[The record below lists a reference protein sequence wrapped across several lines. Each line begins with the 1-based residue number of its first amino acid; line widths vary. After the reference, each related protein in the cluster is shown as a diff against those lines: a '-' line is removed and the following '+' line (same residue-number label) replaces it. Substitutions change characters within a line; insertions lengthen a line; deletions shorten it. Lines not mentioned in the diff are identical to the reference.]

1 MTKRLLII
9 VVITV
14 AAVLGFSKLANT
26 PAEAHAHEE
35 EEQVDVDNIGV
46 TLQQMKVAD
55 IRLGQVTRQPMNT
68 SIPVNGQ
75 LTLRPQALGEV
86 TSLMGGVVKRI
97 LVTDGQAVRKGQVV
111 ALIENT
117 DIVAMQREYYS
128 ASRQSQF
135 AQLEMERQQKLRK
148 TGAGVERNL
157 QQAEKDLRVAQANL
171 AGLGRQLQQVGV
183 SPSLVAKGRFV
194 TTFPVHAPISGTVSS
209 IGATLGS
216 YVDMQT
222 PLMQVRDNSALEC
235 DVNVFEKDLDKVKV
249 GQSVQLSVTNQRGKR
264 IAGTVYGINGYFN
277 KGAKTVAVHVRLHD
291 TARRGLVDGMYVDG
305 VIVVGSREAE
315 TLPSTAIVRADG
327 KSYIFALNGKRT
339 GGYSFSRHE
348 VTTGSSMNGNTQV
361 ELCEHIRKGQEIVT
375 DNAYYLASMTGEHGE
390 H

>member
-9 VVITV
+9 IVITA
-14 AAVLGFSKLANT
+14 AAVLGFSRLADT
-26 PAEAHAHEE
+26 PAGAHAHEE
-35 EEQVDVDNIGV
+35 EEHVDVDNIGV

-75 LTLRPQALGEV
+75 LTLRPQAMGEV

-111 ALIENT
+111 AMIENT

-135 AQLEMERQQKLRK
+135 ARLEMERQQKLRK

-157 QQAEKDLRVAQANL
+157 QQAEKELRVAQANL

-183 SPSLVAKGRFV
+183 SPSLVAQGRFV
-194 TTFPVHAPISGTVSS
+194 TTFPVHAPIGGTVSS
-209 IGATLGS
+209 ISASLGS

-249 GQSVQLSVTNQRGKR
+249 GQSVQLSVTNQPGKR
-264 IAGTVYGINGYFN
+264 IEGTVYGVNGYFN
-277 KGAKTVAVHVRLHD
+277 NGAKTVAVHVRLHD
-291 TARRGLVDGMYVDG
+291 TAHRALVDGMYVDG
-305 VIVVGSREAE
+305 VIVVGSREVE

-327 KSYIFALNGKRT
+327 KSYIFALNGKRA

>member
-9 VVITV
+9 VVIT
-14 AAVLGFSKLANT
+14 AIAILGFSMFSHT
-26 PAEAHAHEE
+26 PAEAHSHEE
-35 EEQVDVDNIGV
+35 EEHVDVDNIGV

-55 IRLGQVTRQPMNT
+55 IRLGRVSRQPMDT

-75 LTLRPQALGEV
+75 LTLRPQAMGDV

-97 LVTDGQAVRKGQVV
+97 LVADGQAVRKGQVV
-111 ALIENT
+111 ALVENT

-128 ASRQSQF
+128 ASRQAQF
-135 AQLEMERQQKLRK
+135 ARLDMERQQKLRK

-157 QQAEKDLRVAQANL
+157 QQAEKECRVAQANL
-171 AGLGRQLQQVGV
+171 AGLARQLQQVGV
-183 SPSLVAKGRFV
+183 SPARVAQGRFV
-194 TTFPVHAPISGTVSS
+194 TTFPVHAPISGTVSGIS
-209 IGATLGS
+209 ASLGS
-216 YVDMQT
+216 YVDMQA
-222 PLMQVRDNSALEC
+222 PLMRVRNNDALEC

-249 GQSVQLSVTNQRGKR
+249 GQSVRLSVTNQPGKR
-264 IAGTVYGINGYFN
+264 VIGTVYGINRYFN
-277 KGAKTVAVHVRLHD
+277 TGAKTVAVHVRLHD
-291 TARRGLVDGMYVDG
+291 TARLSLVDGMYVNG
-305 VIVVGSREAE
+305 VIVVGCREAE

-327 KSYIFALNGKRT
+327 KSYIFALNGKRS

>member
-9 VVITV
+9 IVITA
-14 AAVLGFSKLANT
+14 AAVLGFSRLADT
-26 PAEAHAHEE
+26 PAGAHAHEE
-35 EEQVDVDNIGV
+35 EEHVDVDNIGV

-75 LTLRPQALGEV
+75 LTLRPQAMGEV

-111 ALIENT
+111 AMIENT

-135 AQLEMERQQKLRK
+135 ARLEMERQQKLRK

-157 QQAEKDLRVAQANL
+157 QQAEKELRVAQANL

-183 SPSLVAKGRFV
+183 SPSLVAQGRFV
-194 TTFPVHAPISGTVSS
+194 TTFPVHAPIGGTVSS
-209 IGATLGS
+209 ISASLGS

-249 GQSVQLSVTNQRGKR
+249 GQSVQLSVTNQPGKR
-264 IAGTVYGINGYFN
+264 IEGTVYGVNGYFN
-277 KGAKTVAVHVRLHD
+277 NGAKTVAVHVRLHD
-291 TARRGLVDGMYVDG
+291 TARCALVDGMYVDG

-327 KSYIFALNGKRT
+327 KSYIFALNGKRA

>member
-9 VVITV
+9 IVITA
-14 AAVLGFSKLANT
+14 AAVLGFSRLADT
-26 PAEAHAHEE
+26 PAGAHAHEE
-35 EEQVDVDNIGV
+35 EEHVDVDNIGV

-75 LTLRPQALGEV
+75 LTLRPQAMGEV

-111 ALIENT
+111 AMIENT

-135 AQLEMERQQKLRK
+135 ARLEMERQQKLRK

-157 QQAEKDLRVAQANL
+157 QQAEKELRVAQANL

-183 SPSLVAKGRFV
+183 SPSLVAQGRFV
-194 TTFPVHAPISGTVSS
+194 TTFPVHAPIGGTVSS
-209 IGATLGS
+209 ISASLGS

-249 GQSVQLSVTNQRGKR
+249 GQSVQLSVTNQPGKR
-264 IAGTVYGINGYFN
+264 IEGTVYGVNGYFN
-277 KGAKTVAVHVRLHD
+277 NGAKTVAVHVRLHD
-291 TARRGLVDGMYVDG
+291 TARRALVDGMYVDG

-327 KSYIFALNGKRT
+327 KSYIFALNGKRA

>member
-9 VVITV
+9 VAITV
-14 AAVLGFSKLANT
+14 VAILGFSLLSDNKV
-26 PAEAHAHEE
+26 EAHAHEDE
-35 EEQVDVDNIGV
+35 EHVDVDNIGV

-75 LTLRPQALGEV
+75 LTLRPQAMGDV

-111 ALIENT
+111 AMVENT
-117 DIVAMQREYYS
+117 DIVALQREYYS
-128 ASRQSQF
+128 ASRQAQF
-135 AQLEMERQQKLRK
+135 ARLEMERQQKLRK

-157 QQAEKDLRVAQANL
+157 QQAEKELRVAQANL
-171 AGLGRQLQQVGV
+171 AGIGRQLQQVGV
-183 SPSLVAKGRFV
+183 APSHVAQGRFV
-194 TTFPVHAPISGTVSS
+194 TTFPVHAPIGGTVGS
-209 IGATLGS
+209 IAVSLGS

-222 PLMQVRDNSALEC
+222 PLMRIRNNDALEC

-249 GQSVQLSVTNQRGKR
+249 GQPVQLAVTNQPGKR
-264 IAGTVYGINGYFN
+264 ITGTVYGVNRYFN
-277 KGAKTVAVHVRLHD
+277 TGAKTVAVHVRLHD
-291 TARRGLVDGMYVDG
+291 TARRSLVDGMYVNG
-305 VIVVGSREAE
+305 AIVVGRTEAE
-315 TLPSTAIVRADG
+315 TLPTTAIVKADG
-327 KSYIFALNGKRT
+327 KSYIFALNGKRS

-348 VTTGSSMNGNTQV
+348 VTTGSSMNGNTEV

-375 DNAYYLASMTGEHGE
+375 GNAYYLASMTGEHGE

>member
-1 MTKRLLII
+1 MTKRILII
-9 VVITV
+9 AAIT
-14 AAVLGFSKLANT
+14 AAAILGFSTLSNT
-26 PAEAHAHEE
+26 TAEAHAHEE
-35 EEQVDVDNIGV
+35 EEHVDLDNIGV

-55 IRLGQVTRQPMNT
+55 IRLGKVSRQPMST

-75 LTLRPQALGEV
+75 LTLRPQAMGDV

-97 LVTDGQAVRKGQVV
+97 LVSDGQAVRKGQVV
-111 ALIENT
+111 AMIENT

-135 AQLEMERQQKLRK
+135 ARLEMERQQKLRK
-148 TGAGVERNL
+148 GGAGVERNL
-157 QQAEKDLRVAQANL
+157 QQAEKELRVAQANL
-171 AGLGRQLQQVGV
+171 AGLARQLQQLGV
-183 SPSLVAKGRFV
+183 SPSQVAQGRFV
-194 TTFPVHAPISGTVSS
+194 TTFPVHAPISGTVSGINAS
-209 IGATLGS
+209 LGS
-216 YVDMQT
+216 YVDMQA
-222 PLMQVRDNSALEC
+222 PLMQVRDNDALEC
-235 DVNVFEKDLDKVKV
+235 DVNVFEKDLDKVKA
-249 GQSVQLSVTNQRGKR
+249 GQPVQLSVTNQPGKR
-264 IAGTVYGINGYFN
+264 ITGTVYGVNSYFN

-291 TARRGLVDGMYVDG
+291 TGRQSLVDGMYVNG
-305 VIVVGSREAE
+305 AIVVGSSEAE
-315 TLPSTAIVRADG
+315 TLPSTAIVKADG
-327 KSYIFALNGKRT
+327 KSYIFALNGKRA